1 MSIYD
6 PLREHLRGLKT
17 REVMLGFRE
26 IEDIIGRALPES
38 AKRPQFWANVTS
50 GGGPQREA
58 CRAAG
63 FESFLIS
70 GSSYKVRFVRR
81 R

>member
-17 REVMLGFRE
+17 REVMFGFRE
-26 IEDIIGRALPES
+26 IEDIVGRALPES
-38 AKRPQFWANVTS
+38 AKRPQFWANVRS
-50 GGGPQREA
+50 SGGPQREA